1 MGNFGKGRSMGFFMT
16 TKDQK
21 EFLNRIEG
29 DTIFF
34 IMDYLSKNKHIKL
47 FKKITESEWTTFK
60 KSNNWLIYNR
70 GIGKLEIRYNNN
82 FKKYLLLTGKS
93 PIIQFWPS
101 VKIGKIIEQGRIS
114 AFLSFIED
122 IPNNETVEIY
132 QPLNFVGWW
141 NQVAKTL
148 KKMCVRYHA
157 FDPIL
162 KKKLRLYSWVGPE
175 AAKLYNRGIKFQDN
189 FNETA
194 LQITFHPE
202 KSYKEKQN
210 KN

>member
-1 MGNFGKGRSMGFFMT
+1 MIPGIWALPYTFTNICGCGVDYSVVVI
-16 TKDQK
+16 D
-21 EFLNRIEG
+21 NIS
-29 DTIFF
+29 D
-34 IMDYLSKNKHIKL
+34 MDGCSA
-47 FKKITESEWTTFK
+47 TV
-60 KSNNWLIYNR
+60 
-70 GIGKLEIRYNNN
+70 
-82 FKKYLLLTGKS
+82 TGKS

-162 KKKLRLYSWVGPE
+162 KKKLRSVLSVYAQDMNPE